1 MVLAAA
7 ASALTACATN
17 GGYTAYNGSHDGP
30 KTIAIL
36 QPMNLESYTLL
47 NQGGAGKMFGAI
59 GALAEGPSDM
69 AKMKQLDGSLKSVG
83 FDFSTTFSQ
92 TLKSKLEAE
101 GYKVVIV
108 PVSRPKPMALV
119 DDADQF
125 KDITADAILD
135 VAVWSVGYANI
146 NITDNDFRPDI
157 KVDVSLKSLKGSK
170 LYSETIMYG
179 YHNPFMSATDIDSPK
194 DYYFDNRDRLLENPE
209 KAKEGLMKGVDAVTG
224 HVAQRLGSAS

>member
-1 MVLAAA
+1 MKASNVVRGMVLAAA

-101 GYKVVIV
+101 GYNQVQIGCH
-108 PVSRPKPMALV
+108 
-119 DDADQF
+119 Q
-125 KDITADAILD
+125 
-135 VAVWSVGYANI
+135 
-146 NITDNDFRPDI
+146 
-157 KVDVSLKSLKGSK
+157 
-170 LYSETIMYG
+170 LYSCLCIL
-179 YHNPFMSATDIDSPK
+179 S
-194 DYYFDNRDRLLENPE
+194 RLLRNTWSRASLDYESVIAITE
-209 KAKEGLMKGVDAVTG
+209 TTCEAAFDANDRVGG
-224 HVAQRLGSAS
+224 HLGRPAFVIRLLCFGDLPIDA